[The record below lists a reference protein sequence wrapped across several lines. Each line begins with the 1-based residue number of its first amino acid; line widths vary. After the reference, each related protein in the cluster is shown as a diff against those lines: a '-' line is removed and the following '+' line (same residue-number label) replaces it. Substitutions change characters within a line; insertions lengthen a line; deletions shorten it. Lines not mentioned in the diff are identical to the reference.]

1 MTRATGS
8 PFAMTV
14 AVDIVLLAVKERKL
28 SLLLIRRGIEP
39 FRGRWALP
47 GGAVLEHEDLDRAAA
62 RELSEEAGVRAVYL
76 EQFRAYGDP
85 GRDPRGRVV
94 SVAYVALVRAD
105 QQVLAAATDADA
117 AAWFPIERLP
127 ELAFD
132 HGAIVAD
139 AQEHVRR
146 ALDREPVGF
155 QLLPRAFTL
164 AALQAVH
171 EAVLGKEI
179 DKRNFRRKVLSENL
193 VVPIAGEVEQGSH
206 RPAQLYRYARQL
218 PKAPGAEGREGASP
232 SRKPRAR
239 ARRRRSRAR
248 PRRSR

>member
-179 DKRNFRRKVLSENL
+179 DKRNFRRKVLAEGL
-193 VVPIAGEVEQGSH
+193 VVPVAGEREEGAH
-206 RPAQLYRYARQL
+206 RPAQLHRFAHRAGPVPAATPAEAVAR
-218 PKAPGAEGREGASP
+218 KAARP
-232 SRKPRAR
+232 SRKGRAR
-239 ARRRRSRAR
+239 
-248 PRRSR
+248 

>member
-1 MTRATGS
+1 AGWRWRRAPRRWPSWPRSAQTRFGIASRGGS
-8 PFAMTV
+8 LTWCHVDTIFGSMGRSESRPFAMTV
-14 AVDIVLLAVKERKL
+14 AVDIVLLAVKERRL

-47 GGAVLEHEDLDRAAA
+47 GGAVLEHEDLDQAAA
-62 RELSEEAGVRAVYL
+62 RELAEEAGVRAVYL
-76 EQFRAYGDP
+76 EQFRAYGAP

-117 AAWFPIERLP
+117 AAWFPIDRLP

-132 HGAIVAD
+132 HRTIVAA

-164 AALQAVH
+164 AA
-171 EAVLGKEI
+171 
-179 DKRNFRRKVLSENL
+179 
-193 VVPIAGEVEQGSH
+193 
-206 RPAQLYRYARQL
+206 
-218 PKAPGAEGREGASP
+218 
-232 SRKPRAR
+232 
-239 ARRRRSRAR
+239 
-248 PRRSR
+248 